1 MILQDRSVTQEKTPQ
16 IASVIWML
24 LMLPLYG
31 MGTGNGLKSGVR
43 VRQKVQKNAL
53 IVDGDAADV
62 RSSWMIWLVGTGTIR
77 MMNQS

>member
-1 MILQDRSVTQEKTPQ
+1 MILQDRLVTQEKMPQ

-31 MGTGNGLKSGVR
+31 MGAGNGLKSGVL

-53 IVDGDAADV
+53 IVDGDAVYV
-62 RSSWMIWLVGTGTIR
+62 RSSWMIWLVGTGMIR